1 VTQPVGQPLGLRV
14 CPACENQSRLTSGI
28 TARRIRLRST
38 GVVVAAIQTC
48 GQSSPRRASKARS
61 AGDQGASAADARHQR
76 LAVPRR
82 APTIG
87 TLRVLL
93 HQPRAVAHIRL
104 PADIGGLPVLNHDRP
119 CLEGRPGARS
129 RLRRIR
135 SATWLRR
142 PNAPAPAS
150 AGWVK
155 PSGIP
160 GALPAHLPP
169 IRAARNHAR
178 QVHVVRAARPPDRVR
193 APQVRAGRAEPSP
206 RRWHRGMRIPL
217 DPSSAPA
224 AAAARHH
231 VRQCAFA
238 WVVPPATLA
247 PRFAGIPVGV
257 AEGPLPSPPPAV
269 ARVAWV
275 IYPSRVTHHGA
286 RPGGQRQHARPIRAR
301 ACQPRAVQH
310 HPDPD
315 LVETPGPDPFLQAGA
330 NACSG
335 TRVPLIVSTRAHL
348 RRVPAQPTGALGQR
362 SVACGPFRMLQPLAQ
377 GRVPNVDLRLAGA
390 RRPEQVRMP
399 QQRGPAEAWGVAR
412 GGLRPGSGSAAADFA
427 LRPPSTAGAGCSSP
441 GPPCWPAGPRSAAS
455 RLARVRQ
462 AWASRSVRAGAPVAC
477 PCRVHGSGRKAR
489 VPAGRELAPSG

>member
-1 VTQPVGQPLGLRV
+1 MHRV
-14 CPACENQSRLTSGI
+14 AAGRAQSPAENTFCHLVAAAKRARSGI
-28 TARRIRLRST
+28 GRI
-38 GVVVAAIQTC
+38 
-48 GQSSPRRASKARS
+48 GQA
-61 AGDQGASAADARHQR
+61 QRH
-76 LAVPRR
+76 
-82 APTIG
+82 G
-87 TLRVLL
+87 
-93 HQPRAVAHIRL
+93 
-104 PADIGGLPVLNHDRP
+104 
-119 CLEGRPGARS
+119 
-129 RLRRIR
+129 
-135 SATWLRR
+135 
-142 PNAPAPAS
+142 
-150 AGWVK
+150 
-155 PSGIP
+155 GIP
-160 GALPAHLPP
+160 GALPAHVPP
-169 IRAARNHAR
+169 IRAARTGAR
-178 QVHVVRAARPPDRVR
+178 QLHVVRAERPPDRVR
-193 APQVRAGRAEPSP
+193 APQVRAVRAEPSP
-206 RRWHRGMRIPL
+206 RRLHRGMRIPL

-224 AAAARHH
+224 AAADRHH

-390 RRPEQVRMP
+390 LRPEQVRMP
-399 QQRGPAEAWGVAR
+399 QQRGPPEAWGVAS

-441 GPPCWPAGPRSAAS
+441 GPPFWPAGPRSAAS
-455 RLARVRQ
+455 RLARVSQ

-489 VPAGRELAPSG
+489 VPSGRELAPYG